1 MSIWTTNMF
10 IEPKFLSFNPNYRD
24 EYFPIHTYIK
34 QTIAFRQWL
43 KGGSLWT
50 QGVDKLCGSWVS
62 GLILIDTMS
71 SEMNIIPRKLSYF
84 ESCWFE
90 LWWGWVGF
98 AEKVWVSLPKLWS
111 KEILVLL
118 NVKVETVQTQNTKTP
133 HASHFF
139 WISRHKK
146 ELIACLNWKVCMNKK
161 SLEILLIFEYP
172 LIMIVTRLYGRRR
185 SVTFWVVA

>member
-10 IEPKFLSFNPNYRD
+10 IEPKFFSFNPNYRD

-50 QGVDKLCGSWVS
+50 QGVDELCGPWIS
-62 GLILIDTMS
+62 GPISLGTLS
-71 SEMNIIPRKLSYF
+71 SEMNFIPRKPSYF
-84 ESCWFE
+84 ESCCCE

-98 AEKVWVSLPKLWS
+98 AAKVWVTLPKLWS

-118 NVKVETVQTQNTKTP
+118 NVKVETVQTQKTKNSACT
-133 HASHFF
+133 SFF
-139 WISRHKK
+139 
-146 ELIACLNWKVCMNKK
+146 LNCSSQKRN
-161 SLEILLIFEYP
+161 
-172 LIMIVTRLYGRRR
+172 
-185 SVTFWVVA
+185 